1 MSTKK
6 KVRKLNGK
14 SIALLAFIIMLATS
28 IYKVPHFINTN
39 KLESM
44 GYSSEA
50 ISSIYS
56 RGLRKTIL
64 KNDYY
69 SDYLNSEIVKDNF
82 NEKYLRLY
90 LIADYLDDS
99 YFDLYE
105 NLKAKK
111 GYSDEELE
119 QLYASLKIYDLSP
132 LIVFEKLDSIE
143 DYVNDCLN
151 HENSA
156 TSFKVSGDYLKPYEN
171 YKTVADP
178 SLIDTYVSVKSY
190 IGEYEPSKLVEIDSL
205 HAVPNVLLESRAQD
219 AFTNMCLAIRAEDI
233 DMRIYATRGYV
244 SYETQKNLFTDDS
257 DYVKA
262 GFCDDQTGLAVRVV
276 ATENATASA
285 FKDCKVY
292 SWLLEHAHE
301 YGFIQRYPEGKEAL
315 TGHSFESNYFRYVGV
330 DLATKIHDSGMCF
343 DEYYAN
349 YIKQY
354 N

>member
-14 SIALLAFIIMLATS
+14 SIALLAFIIMLATAV
-28 IYKVPHFINTN
+28 YKVPHFINVN

-44 GYSSEA
+44 GYSDEA
-50 ISSIYS
+50 ISAIYS
-56 RGLRKTIL
+56 KGLRKTIL

-69 SDYLNSEIVKDNF
+69 SDYLNSEIVKDSF
-82 NEKYLRLY
+82 NQNYLRLY
-90 LIADYLDDS
+90 LVADYLDDS
-99 YFDLYE
+99 YFELYE
-105 NLKAKK
+105 SLKAKK

-119 QLYASLKIYDLSP
+119 ELYSKLKIYDLSP
-132 LIVFEKLDSIE
+132 LMVFGKLDSIE
-143 DYVNDCLN
+143 NYTLDCLN

-156 TSFKVSGDYLKPYEN
+156 TSFSVSGDYLKAYEN
-171 YKTVADP
+171 YETVADP
-178 SLIDTYVSVKSY
+178 SLVDTYVSVKSY
-190 IGEYEPSKLVEIDSL
+190 IGEYEPSKLVAIDSL
-205 HAVPNVLLESRAQD
+205 HAVPNIMLESRAQD

-244 SYETQKNLFTDDS
+244 SYEDQKNLFTDDS
-257 DYVKA
+257 DYIKA
-262 GFCDDQTGLAVRVV
+262 GFCDDQTGLTVRVV

-301 YGFIQRYPEGKEAL
+301 YGFIQRFPEGKEAL

-330 DLATKIHDSGMCF
+330 ELATKIYESGMCF